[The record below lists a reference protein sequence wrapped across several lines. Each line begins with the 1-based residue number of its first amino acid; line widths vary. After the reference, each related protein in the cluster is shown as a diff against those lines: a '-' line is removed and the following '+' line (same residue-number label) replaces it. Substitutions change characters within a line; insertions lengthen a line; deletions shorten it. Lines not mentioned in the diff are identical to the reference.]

1 MGKTT
6 LVEKLVTGKFQK
18 FERTPGIKITQ
29 WPVKIARAEVRAHV
43 WDFGGQEIMHGTHR
57 FFMTERALYVVLVSG
72 REGTEDQDAE
82 YWLSLI
88 RSFAGEVPV
97 LVLLHK
103 WSEQKFELNRELL
116 REKYGENVTFLETDS
131 ETGKNIVALRKAI
144 CREAGRLPGL
154 KTLWPKAWRKVK
166 AELPEAQKNWLTFAE
181 FREFCAARG
190 CRWRRI
196 RRRWR
201 RACMSWG

>member
-6 LVEKLVTGKFQK
+6 LVEKLMTNEFKK

-29 WPVKIARAEVRAHV
+29 WPVQIVPAAVRAHV

-57 FFMTERALYVVLVSG
+57 FFMTERALYVVLVNG
-72 REGTEDQDAE
+72 REGREDEDAE

-103 WSEQKFELNRELL
+103 WSEQKFELNRQLL
-116 REKYGENVTFLETDS
+116 REKYGENLIFLETDS
-131 ETGKNIVALRKAI
+131 ETGKNIDALREMI
-144 CREAGRLPGL
+144 CEEAGRLPGL
-154 KTLWPKAWRKVK
+154 KTLWPKAWQQVTKELDKVI
-166 AELPEAQKNWLTFAE
+166 A
-181 FREFCAARG
+181 
-190 CRWRRI
+190 RI
-196 RRRWR
+196 REKCALS
-201 RACMSWG
+201 RADFVGRTGPP